1 MEKDRDFLQ
10 TMKLEISKNFKL
22 VPYERIAFHKLLGIQ
37 HSENGIKILLR
48 DIYKEP
54 VVRASAISVLKRVN
68 SDDVHTT
75 LMSLLNEQL
84 SDDERMDIL
93 EHIELFGDLNYVET
107 LIEFVESHRENEN
120 AHRLVSR
127 ALDVLRHIGSGSKQL
142 YDYFMQISKNKE
154 IDKSIRSLAI
164 IGLSSFDD
172 PTVFEKFLKGES
184 DEIIFS
190 TYYSISLFCD
200 RIIKELEAGVTE
212 DGFFT
217 YQPEVEDRSI
227 LEMRVLLGKM
237 TRNFDGYS
245 DRIKSA
251 FINAMISCN
260 HREFIIYTMKALT
273 SMESGLVALI
283 LYQIVSNV
291 QKLRDP
297 DKLFRNLIAL
307 PVDTEKGNDI
317 IVEIF
322 ERYFN
327 NLVENRKN
335 NLLRDKMYNYI
346 IVTLETY
353 FETYRKEFM
362 VKDVAE
368 KSFPDDFQQI
378 RHFILEQFNP
388 TLKKQIIN
396 YLKVGDA
403 STIHKH
409 LMNIS
414 EQFYYLDQRYQDDL
428 SKLIAILHEGD
439 IKAREIAASRIE
451 SIEFEKRY
459 LRDRIVRLCRIIGSL
474 DIKNASTPLVKI
486 YNYVKKYPDSDILD
500 ASMLAL
506 SRLNYSY
513 MLGEL
518 EVMLTSGD
526 DSEKMR
532 CVQLLAQF
540 SEQRTLNIMLDFIKD
555 YDEHD
560 VSLVLSMLR
569 ILEQRDLQ
577 GNVMANHILK
587 RLIESSGNGEIKRH
601 AILCIGRCGDEA
613 DIDYLNDVFYRS
625 DASDPKDA
633 IVLAIGYILVYS
645 SNYDKRKVIRTLQEY
660 LKDSGIKVRIYACSL
675 LIQLGSREALR
686 NIQDM
691 MVIKNKGIQREI
703 LSIIGSLRSVDFA
716 YFLISL
722 LKEKYAIS
730 HDIIPLL
737 RLLPQEELDE
747 IDHFITNVF
756 RKFEAPDFDDSPKII
771 TKKAADTSLM
781 KNLRTQ
787 DMTILSIEVSD
798 FQAEFDRLN
807 LSDKIIYL
815 NSINAAV
822 TTEIVNNSGVVSMNS
837 NGHIIC
843 LFADPETA
851 ATVAH
856 RIFSNVEAINTMN
869 RSENTITISIDIIHQ
884 RASII
889 NGEILQGSDL
899 AFRAIDSAQLK
910 NRIIIDATMKNTI
923 ERSFYCDDLPEMIFL
938 RKGLDLFFYELMNP
952 INFLTVSQDI
962 LNRLKKMEQER
973 QELQLQLDAEL
984 KKRKREFRTP
994 TSVTYAQAVD
1004 DLSKKLRLELNEI
1017 NRYVQK
1023 RSTDRELL
1031 NTVDKMLNN
1040 VHKRFVIESSKII
1053 ME

>member
-54 VVRASAISVLKRVN
+54 VVRGSAISVLKSIN
-68 SDDVHTT
+68 NEDVHTT
-75 LMSLLNEQL
+75 LIGLLNEQL

-93 EHIELFGDLNYVET
+93 EHIELFGDLNDVEA
-107 LIEFVESHRENEN
+107 LIGFVESHRDNEN
-120 AHRLVSR
+120 VRHIVSR

-142 YDYFMQISKNKE
+142 YDYFIRISTDRV
-154 IDKSIRSLAI
+154 IDESIRSLAI

-172 PTVFEKFLKGES
+172 PTVFEQFLKEE
-184 DEIIFS
+184 DNEIIFS
-190 TYYSISLFCD
+190 TYDAISLFCD
-200 RIIKELEAGVTE
+200 RIMGELEAGITE

-237 TRNFDGYS
+237 TRDFDGYS
-245 DRIKSA
+245 NRIKSA

-273 SMESGLVALI
+273 SMETNLVALI
-283 LYQIVSNV
+283 LYQILSNV

-307 PVDTEKGNDI
+307 SVDTETGNEI

-327 NLVENRKN
+327 TLVENRKN
-335 NLLRDKMYNYI
+335 NLFRDKMYNYI

-368 KSFPDDFQQI
+368 KGFPDDFQQI

-396 YLKVGDA
+396 YLKIGDVSA
-403 STIHKH
+403 IHKH
-409 LMNIS
+409 LVNIS
-414 EQFYYLDQRYQDDL
+414 EQFYYLDQHYQNDL
-428 SKLIAILHEGD
+428 SKLIAILYESD
-439 IKAREIAASRIE
+439 IKAREIAASRLE

-459 LRDRIVRLCRIIGSL
+459 LRDRIVRLCRIIGTL

-486 YNYVKKYPDSDILD
+486 YNYVKKYPDPDILD
-500 ASMLAL
+500 ASMVAL

-518 EVMLTSGD
+518 EIMLSSGD
-526 DSEKMR
+526 ESEKRR
-532 CVQLLAQF
+532 CVRLLAQF

-555 YDEHD
+555 YSEHD
-560 VSLVLSMLR
+560 VSLLISMLR
-569 ILEQRDLQ
+569 ILIQRDLQ
-577 GNVMANHILK
+577 GNVMANHIFK
-587 RLIESSGNGEIKRH
+587 RLIESSGNSEIKRY

-613 DIDYLNDVFYRS
+613 DIDYLNDVFYRF
-625 DASDPKDA
+625 DASDPKEA

-645 SNYDKRKVIRTLQEY
+645 SNYDKRKVIRILQEY
-660 LKDSGIKVRIYACSL
+660 LKDPGIKVRIYACSL

-703 LSIIGSLRSVDFA
+703 LSIIGSLRSVDFT

-722 LKEKYAIS
+722 LKEEYAIS
-730 HDIIPLL
+730 HDIIPLV

-747 IDHFITNVF
+747 IDHFIINIF
-756 RKFEAPDFDDSPKII
+756 RKYESPDFDDSPKTIL
-771 TKKAADTSLM
+771 KQSGDTSLM
-781 KNLRTQ
+781 KNLSTK
-787 DMTILSIEVSD
+787 DMTILSIEVYD
-798 FQAEFDRLN
+798 FQVVFERLS
-807 LSDKIIYL
+807 LADKIIYL
-815 NSINAAV
+815 NAIKAV
-822 TTEIVNNSGVVSMNS
+822 VTSEILDNGGVISMNS
-837 NGHIIC
+837 NGRIIC
-843 LFADPETA
+843 FFAEPETA

-856 RIFSNVEAINTMN
+856 KIFRDVESVNTTN
-869 RSENTITISIDIIHQ
+869 HHEKALSITIDIVNQ
-884 RASII
+884 MAKII
-889 NGEILQGSDL
+889 NGEILQSSDL
-899 AFRAIDSAQLK
+899 ALAAINSAQLR
-910 NRIIIDATMKNTI
+910 NRIIVDTSMKNTI
-923 ERSFYCDDLPEMIFL
+923 EGSFHCDDLPEMIFE
-938 RKGLDLFFYELMNP
+938 RKGLDLVFYELMNP
-952 INFLTVSQDI
+952 VNFLTASQDV
-962 LNRLKKMEQER
+962 LNRLKKIEQER

-994 TSVTYAQAVD
+994 TAVTYAQAVD
-1004 DLSKKLRLELNEI
+1004 DLSKKLKLELNEI

-1031 NTVDKMLNN
+1031 NTVDKMLDN